1 MILKKANQIYVFCDL
16 FIQKQTLKVCIVFK
30 MHYINTNIKNRNKT
44 ENGMYSKME
53 TLKDDDSNKTVIR
66 PIPMIRCVF
75 IPGGKVF
82 QICGPL
88 ILKEERPK
96 CCFTFGNIQSR

>member
-82 QICGPL
+82 QICGPFNFKRGTTQML
-88 ILKEERPK
+88 FYIW
-96 CCFTFGNIQSR
+96 

>member
-66 PIPMIRCVF
+66 
-75 IPGGKVF
+75 
-82 QICGPL
+82 Q
-88 ILKEERPK
+88 
-96 CCFTFGNIQSR
+96 